1 MMAGVEGE
9 HPDYRAK
16 SVQDHNQENMMME
29 KELQLESWIKVIATL
44 SMAQLG
50 EIVSIWA
57 LISQATLD
65 PSIEDRISLNLAPT
79 TFIPPPWHVKCN

>member
-1 MMAGVEGE
+1 
-9 HPDYRAK
+9 
-16 SVQDHNQENMMME
+16 
-29 KELQLESWIKVIATL
+29 
-44 SMAQLG
+44 MAQLG

-79 TFIPPPWHVKCN
+79 TFIPPPWHVKRNSMDPTPSFT